1 MVNMNRGFAVGP
13 VMHKSATCGR
23 RLSVAAAQR
32 EFLNYRLPT
41 EKVLPRDF
49 RTGVRFPS
57 DPPKRKAPQKG
68 GLFFL
73 PNGESN
79 GSVVNDMPVACQ
91 SRP

>member
-57 DPPKRKAPQKG
+57 DPPKRKAPHRG
-68 GLFFL
+68 AFLFAER
-73 PNGESN
+73 GIERV
-79 GSVVNDMPVACQ
+79 GSE
-91 SRP
+91 